1 MFFVAIRFSDEKI
14 ARLFDLARLILQPDF
29 ARPSHITLRGPY
41 ETKSNI
47 SDSII
52 GKDVGQI
59 VVRKSGKFFIDSQ
72 NTVFLE
78 IGISGVADFWYKPN
92 YPDGV
97 PHLTLYDG
105 KDRQFAWVIFR
116 TLSMHKW
123 NLSLNS
129 SPMHVL
135 DSKRPLETDLLFQ
148 FEKYRDTFIIL
159 EETFPSA
166 EQMKEMSSLQRII
179 LVNRIFTKIHS
190 LAHLKQL

>member
-92 YPDGV
+92 TLPRVKQIRCDFRHHHAARTAAHQFRYMSENFRWGLV
-97 PHLTLYDG
+97 PHAIQH
-105 KDRQFAWVIFR
+105 QFAQNAGRV
-116 TLSMHKW
+116 
-123 NLSLNS
+123 
-129 SPMHVL
+129 V
-135 DSKRPLETDLLFQ
+135 
-148 FEKYRDTFIIL
+148 
-159 EETFPSA
+159 
-166 EQMKEMSSLQRII
+166 
-179 LVNRIFTKIHS
+179 
-190 LAHLKQL
+190 